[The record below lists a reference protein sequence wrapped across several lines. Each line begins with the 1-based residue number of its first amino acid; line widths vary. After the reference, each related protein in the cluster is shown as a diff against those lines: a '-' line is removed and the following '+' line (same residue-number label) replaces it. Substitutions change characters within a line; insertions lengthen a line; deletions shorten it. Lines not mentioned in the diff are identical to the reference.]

1 MLVDI
6 QNKREE
12 KIFYVLIWKERFENW
27 ILHYFAKL
35 TIVSIWKFL
44 IFIKFYTNISVQLLF
59 KRQGIRKVWMNLV
72 AYLIIYT
79 WFVLHLIFTID
90 LLKFTVSQ
98 LSKWVLC
105 IFQIRGLLIVWILLV
120 KCLKRINL
128 FLLVYSC

>member
-6 QNKREE
+6 QNKREK

-27 ILHYFAKL
+27 ILYYFAKL

-72 AYLIIYT
+72 AYLIQYT

-98 LSKWVLC
+98 LSTWVLC
-105 IFQIRGLLIVWILLV
+105 IFQKRGLLIVWILLV